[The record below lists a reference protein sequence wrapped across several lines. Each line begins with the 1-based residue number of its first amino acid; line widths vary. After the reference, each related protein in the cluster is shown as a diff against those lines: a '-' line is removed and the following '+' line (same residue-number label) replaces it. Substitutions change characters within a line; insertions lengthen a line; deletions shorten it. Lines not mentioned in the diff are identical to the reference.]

1 MQPPQPTRR
10 QLSLIAAVTPS
21 GGIGKN
27 NALLWHEPA
36 DQKHFR
42 QVTMGCPVIMGR
54 KTWDSL
60 PDRFRPLPGRQN
72 IVITRQSDWQAPGA
86 VVAHSIESALGQ
98 AAAADKVFVI
108 GGSEIYALALPLAD
122 ELVLTEVDLDIEA
135 DAFFPAWQNG
145 AFAEV
150 SRIEHQTATGTRYAF
165 VTYRRANPT
174 GLAP

>member
-1 MQPPQPTRR
+1 MQPPHTTRPVV
-10 QLSLIAAVTPS
+10 SLIAAVTPS

-60 PDRFRPLPGRQN
+60 PARFRPLPGRQN
-72 IVITRQSDWQAPGA
+72 IVITRQTHWQAPGA
-86 VVAHSIESALGQ
+86 VVAHSIQAALGQ
-98 AAAADKVFVI
+98 AADADKVFVI

-122 ELVLTEVDLDIEA
+122 ELVLTEVALDIEA
-135 DAFFPAWQNG
+135 DAFFPKWSR
-145 AFAEV
+145 AEFTLAHAEEHV
-150 SRIEHQTATGTRYAF
+150 SAEEVPYRF
-165 VTYRRANPT
+165 VTYHRIKT
-174 GLAP
+174 CQ

>member
-1 MQPPQPTRR
+1 MQPPQPTRPR
-10 QLSLIAAVTPS
+10 LSLIAAVTTN

-72 IVITRQSDWQAPGA
+72 IVITRQTDWQAPGA
-86 VVAHSIESALGQ
+86 VVVHSIEGAMGQ
-98 AAAADKVFVI
+98 TAGADKVFVI

-122 ELVLTEVDLDIEA
+122 ELVLTEVALDIEA
-135 DAFFPAWQNG
+135 DAFFPPWSRSEFTLTHAVEHVSAQEVPYR
-145 AFAEV
+145 FATYH
-150 SRIEHQTATGTRYAF
+150 RIR
-165 VTYRRANPT
+165 NS
-174 GLAP
+174 L